1 MSVRLSVCPV
11 YVCMYVYVC
20 ICMYVCVYV
29 CLYVCMY
36 VCMYV
41 CVYVCMYVYMYVCI
55 MYVCPSFCLSCVCMY
70 VCMPVCMN
78 DMRQFCFFSRNRQ
91 RSLVPEMFH
100 AFSEPIN
107 NTSHSIANSQEP
119 TLCRS
124 LIVGAQVCAFFFNAG
139 DYRV

>member
-1 MSVRLSVCPV
+1 
-11 YVCMYVYVC
+11 
-20 ICMYVCVYV
+20 
-29 CLYVCMY
+29 
-36 VCMYV
+36 
-41 CVYVCMYVYMYVCI
+41 
-55 MYVCPSFCLSCVCMY
+55 
-70 VCMPVCMN
+70 MN